1 MQIKIASLNI
11 LMANGS
17 SDSGRTST
25 LIKERNMEWVSS
37 GHPID
42 TSIMDSL
49 NKIRGM
55 VSDSSKG
62 TTAVFF

>member
-1 MQIKIASLNI
+1 
-11 LMANGS
+11 MANGS